1 MTSKYVKFFVEE
13 KELHGKYFFT
23 GFHGVGH
30 VGWITIR
37 HLVTKLKAKR
47 IGYVVSYFMQ
57 PFVTVKEGITLPY
70 EFYKKDDI
78 VFFVANVPMSKKD
91 LNIVSMEVAEKIAKS
106 EIEESILIGGLDAR
120 LKDKEQDF
128 RIAPTS
134 TYYRNHEDEIKSRG
148 YKLLEEGLGIIGPL
162 AYFLSVFEAVKH
174 PAVAILPYAAV
185 ERPDPKAAARAIDV
199 ISEITGLKIDT
210 QELIEEG
217 MMIEKEIA
225 ELEKRMRESMREKET
240 PPYYI

>member
-1 MTSKYVKFFVEE
+1 MAPKYVKFFVKEE
-13 KELHGKYFFT
+13 DLRGKYFFT

-37 HLVTKLKAKR
+37 HLVTKLEAKR
-47 IGYVVSYFMQ
+47 IGYVVSYYMQ
-57 PFVTVKEGITLPY
+57 PFVTVREGITLPY
-70 EFYKKDDI
+70 EFYKKEDI
-78 VFFVANVPMSKKD
+78 VFFVANVPMSKRD
-91 LNIVSMEVAEKIAKS
+91 LNLVSMRVAEKIVKS
-106 EIEESILIGGLDAR
+106 GIEESILVGGLDAR
-120 LKDKEQDF
+120 LRDTEQDF

-134 TYYRNHEDEIKSRG
+134 TYYKKHEDEIKSRG
-148 YKLLEEGLGIIGPL
+148 HKLLEEGLGIIGPL
-162 AYFLSVFEAVKH
+162 AYFLSVFEASGH

-199 ISEITGLKIDT
+199 VSEITGVRVDT

-217 MMIEKEIA
+217 VRIEREIA
-225 ELEKRMRESMREKET
+225 ELEKRMKESMREKEA